1 MLAGRACARRR
12 AVPQSES
19 QPHHRATQLG
29 LRDRGSDDDD
39 DDAMGV
45 VVGRDDGS
53 VAGWS
58 VDEAVLSGSTW

>member
-1 MLAGRACARRR
+1 MLAGRHCARRR
-12 AVPQSES
+12 DVPQSQS
-19 QPHHRATQLG
+19 QPQHRATQLG
-29 LRDRGSDDDD
+29 LRDRGSDDD